1 MGSEIVQDHD
11 VAGPQRRCE
20 HLLDI
25 GAEPFAVDR
34 PIDDEGSSEPIAA
47 RAGDE
52 SRRLPTTVGDGADE
66 ALASRTTAIAA
77 HHVGGDPGLVEED
90 ETNWVQS
97 PWLSHQ
103 AARAAATSGRFCSTA
118 AGRGDR
124 ACATDNRG

>member
-1 MGSEIVQDHD
+1 IVQHRDG
-11 VAGPQRRCE
+11 AGPQRRCE
-20 HLLDI
+20 PLADI
-25 GAEPFAVDR
+25 GADPLAVDR
-34 PIDDEGSSEPIAA
+34 PSDEEGSSGPLAA

-52 SRRLPTTVGDGADE
+52 SCRLPTTVGDGADK

-103 AARAAATSGRFCSTA
+103 AARAAATSGRFCSA
-118 AGRGDR
+118 A
-124 ACATDNRG
+124 